1 MRPPMRDSLRR
12 RRTWIGIAVSLIALW
27 YAANGVDWRSFLAV
41 LREGEYIWLVPAA
54 LAVVLGQF
62 LRAARWRQLFAVA
75 TRPSFR
81 DTFAV
86 LCVGYLVSTVFP
98 LRLGDPV
105 RAWAIDRQSDASLVE
120 ALATIAVERAL
131 DLLSIF
137 LLLALLAAEPEA
149 QLLHTRLGP
158 GPWADPTTLRWLTA
172 GLVLLAYLA
181 LVVSAALGR
190 RLGEITAGLLQKLGF
205 AAELSERLAGIVA
218 SFAEALRPLRRPGQA
233 LAALFWSILVW
244 LVGALSYWLVLFTFD
259 IRLPF
264 AAAVFVMGCVAF
276 AAILPST
283 PGYAGVFHAAVVF
296 GLVLV
301 AEVSKDQAFSY
312 AIVEHGMTMGVLL
325 LMGPIGLRMLGLGR
339 RELDEGVARSTA
351 AL

>member
-1 MRPPMRDSLRR
+1 MRDSLRR

-27 YAANGVDWRSFLAV
+27 YAASGVDWRSFVAILQD
-41 LREGEYIWLVPAA
+41 GDYIWLLPAA

-62 LRAARWRQLFAVA
+62 LRAARWRQLFATA
-75 TRPSFR
+75 SRPGFR

-98 LRLGDPV
+98 LRLGDPF
-105 RAWAIDRQSDASLVE
+105 RAWAIERQSDASLVE
-120 ALATIAVERAL
+120 ALATIAVERAR
-131 DLLSIF
+131 DLLTIF
-137 LLLALLAAEPEA
+137 LLLAVLASEPEA
-149 QLLHTRLGP
+149 RLLHSRFGA
-158 GPWADPTTLRWLTA
+158 GPWAQPDTLRWLTA

-190 RLGEITAGLLQKLGF
+190 RLGEMTAGLLQGIGI
-205 AAELSERLAGIVA
+205 AQAPSERLAGIVA
-218 SFAEALRPLRRPGQA
+218 SFAEALRPLRKPGRA
-233 LAALFWSILVW
+233 LAALGWSVLVW
-244 LVGALSYWLVLFTFD
+244 SVGALSYWLVLFTFD

-301 AEVSKDQAFSY
+301 ADVSKDQAFSY
-312 AIVEHGMTMGVLL
+312 AIIEHGLTMGVLV

-339 RELDEGVARSTA
+339 RELDEGVARSGG